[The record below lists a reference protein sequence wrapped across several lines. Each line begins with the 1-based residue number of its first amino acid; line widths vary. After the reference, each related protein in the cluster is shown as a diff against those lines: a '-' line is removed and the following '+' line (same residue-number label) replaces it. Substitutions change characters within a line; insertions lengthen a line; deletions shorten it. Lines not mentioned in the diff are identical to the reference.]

1 MNAEDVAPGSPPTA
15 PLRRRDPSLE
25 DVARAAGVSGQTV
38 SRVAN
43 AKGYVGA
50 ATRAKVEAA
59 MASLGYRPNSAA
71 RALRSGRFRAIG
83 VIMFTLAP
91 YGNHRTLDAIAV
103 RAAQAGYAL
112 TLIPVEQ
119 GNLSTVSG
127 AFHRLAEHAVD
138 GIIIL
143 IEAHQL
149 DGSEIE
155 IPPGLPI
162 VVIDS
167 NQHFSHPLV
176 DNDQALG
183 ARQATEHLLALGH
196 DTVWHVAGPRSS
208 YAATRRTEA
217 WRAVL
222 EEHARS
228 VPEVLIGDWSAESG
242 YAAGRV
248 LAARDDVTAVF
259 AANDGM
265 AIGLLRALHEA
276 GRRVPEEVSVVGFDD
291 TSDAGYVWPPLTTV
305 RQRFEE
311 VGALA
316 VDALIAELDGVA
328 ATGSEPDPVA
338 PQLIPTE
345 LVVRASTAPPSR

>member
-1 MNAEDVAPGSPPTA
+1 MGNEEQSAAGGT
-15 PLRRRDPSLE
+15 RRREPSME
-25 DVARAAGVSGQTV
+25 DVAREAGVSGQTV
-38 SRVAN
+38 SRVVN
-43 AKGYVGA
+43 ARGYVGA
-50 ATRAKVEAA
+50 TTRARVEAA
-59 MASLGYRPNSAA
+59 MAALGYRPNSAA
-71 RALRSGRFRAIG
+71 RALRSGRFRALG

-112 TLIPVEQ
+112 TLIPVEA

-155 IPPGLPI
+155 VPPGLPI

-167 NQHFSHPLV
+167 NKRLAHPFV

-183 ARQATEHLLALGH
+183 ARQATEHLLDLGH
-196 DTVWHVAGPRSS
+196 RTVWHVAGPEAS
-208 YAATRRTEA
+208 YAAARRQEA

-222 EEHARS
+222 EQRGAE
-228 VPEVLIGDWSAESG
+228 VPEVLVGDWSAESG
-242 YAAGRV
+242 YAAGRA
-248 LAARDDVTAVF
+248 LAAREDATAVF

-265 AIGLLRALHEA
+265 AVGVLRALHEA
-276 GRRVPEEVSVVGFDD
+276 GLRVPQDVSVVGFDD
-291 TSDAGYVWPPLTTV
+291 SAEAGYLWPPLTTV
-305 RQRFEE
+305 RQHFEE

-316 VDALIAELDGVA
+316 VDALIEELDGRADRGPAEGGSDA
-328 ATGSEPDPVA
+328 AAVR
-338 PQLIPTE
+338 LIPTE
-345 LVVRASTAPPSR
+345 LIVRESTASPASE